1 MHAYKND
8 TQVYYWLSQ
17 VRKWNGR
24 SERLRDSGSEYWTFS
39 LVFGS
44 HSVKIHFIFFNWNQ
58 LVFFFHVHHIQNQQF
73 TLLFFYW
80 KKFDSDIKMTSQ
92 DMTKSKSNRKDSYL
106 VYYLLVRT
114 RFCRERHRWDRRRSW
129 GQAPATSERCRSR
142 GPRRSCWSQG
152 RRTTRTWKQNF
163 VSKRVQIVM
172 QVYTVGAWILNI
184 GIPNILEYRKFSS
197 SVFQWSQYK
206 MVTILFSFLMV
217 LTIGKPNFGLV

>member
-1 MHAYKND
+1 MVEVRGCV
-8 TQVYYWLSQ
+8 TQDLNTGPLVWYSDPIQLRSILFFLTGINLS
-17 VRKWNGR
+17 
-24 SERLRDSGSEYWTFS
+24 
-39 LVFGS
+39 
-44 HSVKIHFIFFNWNQ
+44 
-58 LVFFFHVHHIQNQQF
+58 FFFMYITYKTNNLHCY
-73 TLLFFYW
+73 FFYW

-129 GQAPATSERCRSR
+129 GQAPATSERYRSR

-217 LTIGKPNFGLV
+217 LTIGKPNFWLV